1 MKLKRIISIILAL
14 SMIFAIA
21 MTAVSCDEFIVI
33 EDDNDD
39 NKTKKEKGS
48 SLKTE
53 YETETETE
61 WEGFGSGRE
70 EKTTAIYATT
80 SVEEETKKEPV
91 TTHEVATTTPG
102 NSDSEVYNYY
112 YVYVMN
118 AGGRY
123 MDDIKISIRH
133 KNTQELIAEG
143 YTVDGVCEF
152 YLPKNTKY
160 YVARVDY
167 LPEGYKAISDNF
179 FDDRDNSAHIVLSTS
194 VIEDSNLDGV
204 TYTLGSVMHDFSV
217 VTTDGKLF
225 NLAETLKEKKCV
237 MINFFYT
244 TCSPCVQE
252 FPYINSVANKY
263 ADDVAVIAINPTNM
277 YGETEE
283 AVRLFKEQ
291 YNLDIDMAK
300 TGMEL
305 ADAFGVYGYPTTVF
319 IDRFGTVC
327 LIEVGGMPSETPF
340 KRAFEYF
347 TSDRYMQQLF
357 DNMGELPKSESTSGG
372 DEETSGYKVR
382 VTDVHGNPIEG
393 AWIMVCKGDMCSVPT
408 ETDAD
413 GYAKFPTITDEGRQ
427 AKIAYPIDG
436 YVVDTAQYFDFEDGS
451 FEMTIALWPSDY

>member
-1 MKLKRIISIILAL
+1 MKLKKIISIILAL
-14 SMIFAIA
+14 SMIFAVA

-33 EDDNDD
+33 EDGEDENE
-39 NKTKKEKGS
+39 TRKEKGS
-48 SLKTE
+48 SSKTE
-53 YETETETE
+53 YETETE

-123 MDDIKISIRH
+123 MDDIKISILH
-133 KNTQELIAEG
+133 KNTRELIAEG

-160 YVARVDY
+160 YVAEVGY
-167 LPEGYKAISDNF
+167 LPEGYKAVTDNF
-179 FDDRDNSAHIVLSTS
+179 FNDMDNSAHIVLSSS

-244 TCSPCVQE
+244 TCSTCIQE

-283 AVRLFKEQ
+283 AVRQFKEI

-300 TGMEL
+300 TGSAL
-305 ADAFGVYGYPTTVF
+305 AEAFDVPGYPTTVF
-319 IDRFGTVC
+319 IDRYGVVC
-327 LIEVGGMPSETPF
+327 LVEVGCTLSDVYF
-340 KRAFEYF
+340 ARAFEYF
-347 TSDRYMQQLF
+347 TSENYVQKLF
-357 DNMGELPKSESTSGG
+357 PQICDFGSNLNPDSDSDFD
-372 DEETSGYKVR
+372 DEQGYKVR
-382 VTDVHGNPIEG
+382 VTDVHGNPIKG
-393 AWIMVCKGDMCSVPT
+393 AWVMVCKGDMCSVPT

-413 GYAKFPTITDEGRQ
+413 GYARFPTITDEGRKV
-427 AKIAYPIDG
+427 KIAYPIDG
-436 YVVDTAQYFDFEDGS
+436 YVVDTDQYFDFEDGS

>member
-33 EDDNDD
+33 EDDNDE
-39 NKTKKEKGS
+39 NETKKEKGS

-70 EKTTAIYATT
+70 EKTTVIYATT
-80 SVEEETKKEPV
+80 SIEEETKKEPA
-91 TTHEVATTTPG
+91 TTHEADTAPDY
-102 NSDSEVYNYY
+102 SDDTVIYNYY

-123 MDDIKISIRH
+123 MDDIKISIYH

-167 LPEGYKAISDNF
+167 LPEGYKAITDNF
-179 FDDRDNSAHIVLSTS
+179 FNDMDNSAHIVLSSS

-204 TYTLGSVMHDFSV
+204 TYTLGSVMHDFSF

-277 YGETEE
+277 PGETEE

-305 ADAFGVYGYPTTVF
+305 AEAFDVPGYPTTVF
-319 IDRFGTVC
+319 IDRYGVVC
-327 LIEVGGMPSETPF
+327 LVEVGCTLSSVYFT
-340 KRAFEYF
+340 RAFEYF
-347 TSDRYMQQLF
+347 TSENYVQKLF
-357 DNMGELPKSESTSGG
+357 PQICDFGSNLNPDSDSDFD
-372 DEETSGYKVR
+372 DEQGYKVK
-382 VTDVHGNPIEG
+382 VIDVYNNPIVG
-393 AWIMVCKGDMCSVPT
+393 VPVMICKGDTCSLPV
-408 ETDAD
+408 ETDSD
-413 GYAKFPTITDEGRQ
+413 GYARFPAITDEGWEGIIVYRE
-427 AKIAYPIDG
+427 AG
-436 YVVDTAQYFDFEDGS
+436 SSQYFDFEEGS
-451 FEMTIALWPSDY
+451 FEAIVVLMYY

>member
-1 MKLKRIISIILAL
+1 MKMKKIISIILAL
-14 SMIFAIA
+14 SMIFAVA
-21 MTAVSCDEFIVI
+21 MTAVSCDEFFVI
-33 EDDNDD
+33 EDGEDENE
-39 NKTKKEKGS
+39 TRKEKGS
-48 SLKTE
+48 SSKTE
-53 YETETETE
+53 YETETE
-61 WEGFGSGRE
+61 WEGFGPGRE

-123 MDDIKISIRH
+123 MDDIKISILH
-133 KNTQELIAEG
+133 KNTRELIAEG

-160 YVARVDY
+160 YIAEVGY
-167 LPEGYKAISDNF
+167 LPEGYKAVTDNF
-179 FDDRDNSAHIVLSTS
+179 FNDMDNSAHIVLSSS

-204 TYTLGSVMHDFSV
+204 TYTLGSVLHDFSV

-263 ADDVAVIAINPTNM
+263 ADDVAVIAINPTGM
-277 YGETEE
+277 PGETEE
-283 AVRLFKEQ
+283 AVRQFKEI

-305 ADAFGVYGYPTTVF
+305 ANAFGVEGYPTTVF
-319 IDRFGTVC
+319 IDRYGVVC
-327 LIEVGGMPSETPF
+327 LIEIGGMPSETPF
-340 KRAFEYF
+340 KRAFDYF
-347 TSDRYMQQLF
+347 TSNGYMQRLF
-357 DNMGELPKSESTSGG
+357 DSMEELPVS
-372 DEETSGYKVR
+372 DYVETEPGYKVK
-382 VTDVHGNPIEG
+382 VIDVYNNPIVG
-393 AWIMVCKGDMCSVPT
+393 VPVMICKGDTCSIPV
-408 ETDAD
+408 ETDSD
-413 GYAKFPTITDEGRQ
+413 GYARFPAITDAGWEGIIVYRE
-427 AKIAYPIDG
+427 PG
-436 YVVDTAQYFDFEDGS
+436 SSQYFDFEKGS
-451 FEMTIALWPSDY
+451 FEMTIVLWPSDY